1 MSNISAI
8 NFFSENIGITG
19 FDSENAPFMAFKELF
34 DNSIDACNNKAKA
47 EWHDLPKRIGVSVN
61 FENLELDDQ
70 ARINIIVRDT
80 GCGIPLESIDLLGT
94 LFGTNKKVN
103 KRDSYYTGQF
113 GVGLKMI
120 LLYATQHGEGSV
132 KVKMRMG
139 NKIWKF
145 TLLCN
150 LSDGS
155 FYVGNSESFDH
166 TSWDWITEFSVSMK
180 MSLGLEYLQEKYF
193 SMELYANSCLKK
205 IQSYLVLSK
214 FWNSHIFLSFGTNM
228 KIDASELKIG
238 DINLSFSDI
247 FQDNFVQYSS
257 NKGSKYKINSV
268 FGFLK
273 EFDVKKKSQNSDL
286 EYQNID
292 KENQPNLNISSISQN
307 PSLKPGYLYIYRF
320 SNGMPIICKDTEY
333 CDIVTSVKSF
343 IRKKGAAF
351 GMKLVKKDEFVENHH
366 EKLSVFCGSE
376 FLLPIMVIPTVEFA
390 IRVLFINVKGHGI
403 QYGTLGKSSLKS
415 NVGLSTIIQQ
425 SLKSLMKS
433 CQTKFSTELVN
444 IKEFNYKSSVERYS
458 PIISKNLAS
467 MVMRSDSI
475 VFKSGLFEILSR
487 CDPENS
493 KNLSEL
499 LEGNDEE
506 KLRERLNVI
515 FCNWFIS
522 RMEQGPNIKVQAE
535 NNELDSDD
543 YVFEKEEAL

>member
-34 DNSIDACNNKAKA
+34 DNSIDACNNKAKT
-47 EWHDLPKRIGVSVN
+47 EWHDLPKRIQISVN

-94 LFGTNKKVN
+94 LFGTNKKIN

-120 LLYATQHGEGSV
+120 LLYATQHGEGNV

-166 TSWDWITEFSVSMK
+166 NSWDWITEFSVSMK
-180 MSLGLEYLQEKYF
+180 LSLGLEYLQEKYF
-193 SMELYANSCLKK
+193 SMELYAKTSLKK
-205 IQSYLVLSK
+205 IQSYLALSK
-214 FWNSHIFLSFGTNM
+214 FWNSHISFNFETNM
-228 KIDASELKIG
+228 KMDASELRIG
-238 DINLSFSDI
+238 DINLSFFDI
-247 FQDNFVQYSS
+247 FKDNFVQYSS
-257 NKGSKYKINSV
+257 NKGSKYKIDTV

-273 EFDVKKKSQNSDL
+273 ECHVKKESQIDNL
-286 EYQNID
+286 EYQSLD
-292 KENQPNLNISSISQN
+292 KENQSNLNLSNISQT
-307 PSLKPGYLYIYRF
+307 PSLKPGQIYIYRF
-320 SNGMPIICKDTEY
+320 SNGMPIICKDAEY
-333 CDIVTSVKSF
+333 CEIVTSIKSF
-343 IRKKGAAF
+343 IKKKGSTY
-351 GMKLVKKDEFVENHH
+351 GMKLVKKDESVESYPEN
-366 EKLSVFCGSE
+366 LSMFSGSE
-376 FLLPIMVIPTVEFA
+376 FLLPIMVIPTVEFS

-415 NVGLSTIIQQ
+415 NVGLSTAIQQ
-425 SLKSLMKS
+425 SLKSLMKG
-433 CQTKFSTELVN
+433 CQLKFPLELIN
-444 IKEFNYKSSVERYS
+444 IKEFNYKSSVEKYS

-467 MVMRSDSI
+467 MVMRSESI

-487 CDPENS
+487 CDPESSEKLS
-493 KNLSEL
+493 KL

-506 KLRERLNVI
+506 KLREQLNII
-515 FCNWFIS
+515 FCKWFIS
-522 RMEQGPNIKVQAE
+522 RMEQGPNIKAQLE
-535 NNELDSDD
+535 SNEGDSED
-543 YVFEKEEAL
+543 YIFEKEENL